1 MRSNI
6 EFSLKRI
13 YVVYV
18 ILFFL
23 VILGYAGS
31 IWYVTAFDGR
41 IGWLSFGFVVIL
53 FTLGGSLVWT
63 LKVKMD
69 GIIVNVDGIVDRAI
83 NGQERVTGYE
93 ETNVSALEN
102 KIYRYV
108 DITKTHEHNI
118 ENEKSKI
125 KSLISDISH
134 QTKTPLSNIIL
145 YSQLLGEI
153 TGLDEE
159 TYQYISQIKVQS
171 EKLEWLIHSL
181 VKMSRLEAGMISI
194 QPELLPIVRTI
205 TQSVSQIYT
214 EAELKGIK
222 VTISCNPSINT
233 RHDAKWT
240 SEALFNVMENAVK
253 YSEPGGHIDISVQSS
268 EMFTRIDITDTG
280 MGIDE
285 NEWNEIF
292 RRFYRSK
299 SVAEYEGVGI
309 GLFLAREIVTAQG
322 GYIKV
327 SSQVGEGSVFSVFLP
342 VL

>member
-1 MRSNI
+1 MRNI
-6 EFSLKRI
+6 DEFSIKRI

-18 ILFFL
+18 ILFLL

-31 IWYVTAFDGR
+31 IWYVTAFDGWV
-41 IGWLSFGFVVIL
+41 GWISMSFIVIM
-53 FTLGGSLVWT
+53 FTLGGSLVWR

-69 GIIVNVDGIVDRAI
+69 GIIVNVDDIVDRAI
-83 NGQERVTGYE
+83 NGQERMTGYE

-108 DITKTHEHNI
+108 DITKTHEQHI
-118 ENEKSKI
+118 ENEKRKI
-125 KSLISDISH
+125 KSFISDISH

-153 TGLDEE
+153 AGLDEE
-159 TYQYISQIKVQS
+159 IYQYIAQIRVQS

-194 QPELLPIVRTI
+194 QPELSPIVRTI

-214 EAELKGIK
+214 EAEQKGIQ
-222 VTISCNPSINT
+222 VRISCDPNINT
-233 RHDAKWT
+233 KHDAKWT
-240 SEALFNVMENAVK
+240 SEALFNMMENAVK
-253 YSEPGGHIDISVQSS
+253 YSESGGHIDITVQNS
-268 EMFTRIDITDTG
+268 EMFTRINIADMGI
-280 MGIDE
+280 GIDE
-285 NEWNEIF
+285 NEWNMIF
-292 RRFYRSK
+292 QRFYRSK
-299 SVAEYEGVGI
+299 RVADFEGVGI

>member
-6 EFSLKRI
+6 NFSLKQI
-13 YVVYV
+13 YILYA
-18 ILFFL
+18 ILFF
-23 VILGYAGS
+23 VTIFSYAGS

-41 IGWLSFGFVVIL
+41 IGWLSFGFVVML
-53 FTLGGSLVWT
+53 FTLVGSLGWM

-69 GIIVNVDGIVDRAI
+69 SIIENVDGIVDRAI

-93 ETNVSALEN
+93 ETNVSSLEN

-108 DITKTHEHNI
+108 DITKTHEHHI
-118 ENEKSKI
+118 ENEKSRI

-153 TGLDEE
+153 EGLDREI
-159 TYQYISQIKVQS
+159 YQYIGQIKMQS
-171 EKLEWLIHSL
+171 EKLEWLIQSL
-181 VKMSRLEAGMISI
+181 VKMSRLEAGVISI

-214 EAELKGIK
+214 EAELKGIQ
-222 VTISCNPSINT
+222 VTISCDPSINT

-240 SEALFNVMENAVK
+240 SEALFNMMENAVK
-253 YSEPGGHIDISVQSS
+253 YSEPGGRIDISVQSS
-268 EMFTRIDITDTG
+268 EMFTRIDIADTG

-285 NEWNEIF
+285 NEWNLIF
-292 RRFYRSK
+292 QRFYRSK
-299 SVAEYEGVGI
+299 GVAEYEGVGI